1 MNPQLNKLTRMRQE
15 WEEAADGESLLSTKG
30 SVGHILA
37 DVTKALELSEDERL
51 EVLGANLYVDLNGSR

>member
-1 MNPQLNKLTRMRQE
+1 MRQE

-37 DVTKALELSEDERL
+37 DVTKALDLSEDERL
-51 EVLGANLYVDLNGSR
+51 EVLGANLYVDLNGSK